1 MRMSYGLLAFVV
13 VLALI
18 FVPISAD
25 DSDAAVPDPDEVWYS
40 YSYDHTYFY
49 EGGGQPTDVEW
60 EAIGIDRETGA
71 EMTIEQLGSPSSD
84 NAWAIQLDRDQLS
97 ECSEVYVTQKV
108 YGASGWDD
116 MTMKVIILADTSES
130 AFAVTFYDGFTSSVV
145 HVKPFHESTKV
156 AYGDTFVDVPAAPER
171 EGYDFVGWFY
181 GSDMNKKFDQYA
193 PVTEDVDVYAK
204 WSPVTSGGTSGSINV
219 GSHIVTFDCST
230 GLTYTLLDSGNG
242 RVSFTV
248 SELPDY
254 QVIEGSIEV
263 EANGNP
269 VSPVD
274 GVYTVTG
281 INTDVLITI
290 DGDLMFSGNPN
301 DPASDD
307 GGMPMWMWIML
318 VVVILLIAAAILWM
332 RGRQID
338 QGRI

>member
-1 MRMSYGLLAFVV
+1 MRPLTIGIVLIMCLASAVV
-13 VLALI
+13 V
-18 FVPISAD
+18 VSD
-25 DSDAAVPDPDEVWYS
+25 DTDAAPTYS
-40 YSYDHTYFY
+40 EAYYIYSDDLELLYT
-49 EGGGQPTDVEW
+49 GGTQD
-60 EAIGIDRETGA
+60 IDRLVWS
-71 EMTIEQLGSPSSD
+71 IEGYKDGESVGSEVTE
-84 NAWAIQLDRDQLS
+84 LDS
-97 ECSEVYVTQKV
+97 EPWTYDVDSTFMKKCDDVYVTQTVHKN
-108 YGASGWDD
+108 GDSASETYLFTIVEDLSDG
-116 MTMKVIILADTSES
+116 LQ
-130 AFAVTFYDGFTSSVV
+130 FNVTFYDGYSGSVV
-145 HVKPFHESTKV
+145 TGQSITYMTSVS
-156 AYGDTFVDVPAAPER
+156 YGQQFINVPDVPER

-181 GSDMNKKFDQYA
+181 GSDMDRKFDPYA
-193 PVTEDVDVYAK
+193 PVTGDVDVYAK
-204 WSPVTSGGTSGSINV
+204 WSPVTSGGTSGSVNV
-219 GSHIVTFDCST
+219 GSHIVTFDCSP

-269 VSPVD
+269 ISPVD

-290 DGDLMFSGNPN
+290 EGDLMFSGNPN

-332 RGRQID
+332 RGRQVD

>member
-1 MRMSYGLLAFVV
+1 MQKKILLVAVAMAVLMSAVVYMPASDAGQVQDDTYYCYGDHPIMQPISEDVESDWTVTDEAGNDLTDVIGTPNEDGTLTVDLTGRSTVIVTQVVGDQTARATLKALHLGDGKIVVNFYDRGSIIHDVEIDGFDVIKANTNFVTMPADPSRDGYEFSGWYTDAEGYEDGV
-13 VLALI
+13 
-18 FVPISAD
+18 FEPTVPI
-25 DSDAAVPDPDEVWYS
+25 
-40 YSYDHTYFY
+40 
-49 EGGGQPTDVEW
+49 
-60 EAIGIDRETGA
+60 
-71 EMTIEQLGSPSSD
+71 
-84 NAWAIQLDRDQLS
+84 
-97 ECSEVYVTQKV
+97 
-108 YGASGWDD
+108 
-116 MTMKVIILADTSES
+116 
-130 AFAVTFYDGFTSSVV
+130 
-145 HVKPFHESTKV
+145 
-156 AYGDTFVDVPAAPER
+156 
-171 EGYDFVGWFY
+171 
-181 GSDMNKKFDQYA
+181 
-193 PVTEDVDVYAK
+193 TEDINVYAT
-204 WSPVTSGGTSGSINV
+204 WTSVAGTGSVQMGQYI
-219 GSHIVTFDCST
+219 ITFDCSP

-242 RVSFTV
+242 RVSFTI

-254 QVIEGSIEV
+254 QVMEGSIEV

-332 RGRQID
+332 RGRQVD

>member
-1 MRMSYGLLAFVV
+1 MRSLTIGI
-13 VLALI
+13 VLALCLA
-18 FVPISAD
+18 SAVVVVSD
-25 DSDAAVPDPDEVWYS
+25 DADAVPTCSESYYIYSNDLTLWYDGGTQDIDSLVWIVDGYKDGS
-40 YSYDHTYFY
+40 YVDSEENTSAS
-49 EGGGQPTDVEW
+49 EPW
-60 EAIGIDRETGA
+60 EYTVDRTFMERC
-71 EMTIEQLGSPSSD
+71 D
-84 NAWAIQLDRDQLS
+84 
-97 ECSEVYVTQKV
+97 EVYVTQTIHKE
-108 YGASGWDD
+108 GASASETYR
-116 MTMKVIILADTSES
+116 MTILADVDDDDMIV
-130 AFAVTFYDGFTSSVV
+130 VTFHDGYSGNVVGDPGFFHSSKVV
-145 HVKPFHESTKV
+145 R
-156 AYGDTFVDVPAAPER
+156 YGDAFVSVPDTPER

-181 GSDMNKKFDQYA
+181 GSDMDRKFDPYA

-204 WSPVTSGGTSGSINV
+204 WSPVTSGGTSGSVNV
-219 GSHIVTFDCST
+219 GSHIVTFDCSP

-274 GVYTVTG
+274 GVYIVTG

-332 RGRQID
+332 RGRQVD

>member
-1 MRMSYGLLAFVV
+1 MSAVVYMPASDAGQVQDDTYYCYGDHPIMQPISEDVESVWTVTDEAGNVITNDVVTYKDDGSIEVDLEDRTTVIVTQEVGDQTARATLKALHLGDGEIHVNFYDRGSIIYDVEIDGFDVIKVNTNFVTMPADPSRDGYEFSGWYTDAEGYEDGV
-13 VLALI
+13 
-18 FVPISAD
+18 FDPRVPI
-25 DSDAAVPDPDEVWYS
+25 
-40 YSYDHTYFY
+40 
-49 EGGGQPTDVEW
+49 
-60 EAIGIDRETGA
+60 
-71 EMTIEQLGSPSSD
+71 
-84 NAWAIQLDRDQLS
+84 
-97 ECSEVYVTQKV
+97 
-108 YGASGWDD
+108 
-116 MTMKVIILADTSES
+116 
-130 AFAVTFYDGFTSSVV
+130 
-145 HVKPFHESTKV
+145 
-156 AYGDTFVDVPAAPER
+156 
-171 EGYDFVGWFY
+171 
-181 GSDMNKKFDQYA
+181 
-193 PVTEDVDVYAK
+193 TEDINVYAT
-204 WSPVTSGGTSGSINV
+204 WTSVAGTGSVQMGQYI
-219 GSHIVTFDCST
+219 ITFDCSL

-269 VSPVD
+269 ISPVD

-332 RGRQID
+332 RGRQVD

>member
-1 MRMSYGLLAFVV
+1 MQKKMLLIAVTLAVIATAV
-13 VLALI
+13 VLI
-18 FVPISAD
+18 
-25 DSDAAVPDPDEVWYS
+25 
-40 YSYDHTYFY
+40 
-49 EGGGQPTDVEW
+49 
-60 EAIGIDRETGA
+60 
-71 EMTIEQLGSPSSD
+71 PSSD
-84 NAWAIQLDRDQLS
+84 AVGEDIVQDDEVYCYNDHLTLKPYFDNVDSVWNATNDETGQPLKVVKNNDGTASVDLKGHDKVTITQTVEKQMAIVKVIALHVNLESFKVTYYDRDKI
-97 ECSEVYVTQKV
+97 V
-108 YGASGWDD
+108 
-116 MTMKVIILADTSES
+116 
-130 AFAVTFYDGFTSSVV
+130 
-145 HVKPFHESTKV
+145 
-156 AYGDTFVDVPAAPER
+156 
-171 EGYDFVGWFY
+171 
-181 GSDMNKKFDQYA
+181 DQYTIYTTHPVEVGTPFVITPEDPSRDGYEFKGWYVPGDDGINSLFNPKA
-193 PVTEDVDVYAK
+193 PLYGPTNVYAM
-204 WSPVTSGGTSGSINV
+204 WGSTTGSGSTNV
-219 GSHIVTFDCST
+219 GSHIVTFNCST

-318 VVVILLIAAAILWM
+318 VVVILLIAAAILWI
-332 RGRQID
+332 RGRQVD

>member
-1 MRMSYGLLAFVV
+1 MAGLRVRPKRRDNMQKKMLLIAVTLAVIATAV
-13 VLALI
+13 VLI
-18 FVPISAD
+18 PS
-25 DSDAAVPDPDEVWYS
+25 SDAAGEEIVQDDEVYC
-40 YSYDHTYFY
+40 YNDHLTLKPYFD
-49 EGGGQPTDVEW
+49 DVNSKW
-60 EAIGIDRETGA
+60 NATNDETGQSLTVVENSNGTA
-71 EMTIEQLGSPSSD
+71 SVDLTSHDKVTITQTVENEMAIVKVNALHVNIESF
-84 NAWAIQLDRDQLS
+84 
-97 ECSEVYVTQKV
+97 E
-108 YGASGWDD
+108 
-116 MTMKVIILADTSES
+116 
-130 AFAVTFYDGFTSSVV
+130 VTFYDRDKVV
-145 HVKPFHESTKV
+145 RQYTIDTTYPVEVGTPFVITPEDPSRDGYEFKGWYV
-156 AYGDTFVDVPAAPER
+156 PGDDGGNSLFDPFAPLYGT
-171 EGYDFVGWFY
+171 
-181 GSDMNKKFDQYA
+181 
-193 PVTEDVDVYAK
+193 TDVYAM
-204 WSPVTSGGTSGSINV
+204 WGSTTGSGSTNV
-219 GSHIVTFDCST
+219 GSHIVTFNCSP

-301 DPASDD
+301 DPALDD
-307 GGMPMWMWIML
+307 SGMPMWMWIML

-332 RGRQID
+332 RGRQVD

>member
-1 MRMSYGLLAFVV
+1 MQKKI
-13 VLALI
+13 VLFAVTMAVIAAAVIHLP
-18 FVPISAD
+18 V
-25 DSDAAVPDPDEVWYS
+25 SDAGIEQDDTYYCYGDHPNLVPKFINE
-40 YSYDHTYFY
+40 
-49 EGGGQPTDVEW
+49 EVEW
-60 EAIGIDRETGA
+60 SVVYDDGTTTTPDVDPKTGVA
-71 EMTIEQLGSPSSD
+71 TVDLTGHSTAVVTQEVGNDIARATLIALHLGSGEY
-84 NAWAIQLDRDQLS
+84 I
-97 ECSEVYVTQKV
+97 
-108 YGASGWDD
+108 
-116 MTMKVIILADTSES
+116 
-130 AFAVTFYDGFTSSVV
+130 VTFYDRGAVCGDQIV
-145 HVKPFHESTKV
+145 DGTKV
-156 AYGDTFVDVPAAPER
+156 VEKGQPHVYPPTVSDR
-171 EGYDFVGWFY
+171 EGYDFGGWFTTSTFEV
-181 GSDMNKKFDQYA
+181 GTEFD
-193 PVTEDVDVYAK
+193 PSEPITGNTNVYAK
-204 WSPVTSGGTSGSINV
+204 WSPVTSGGTTGSINV
-219 GSHIVTFDCST
+219 GSHIVTFNCSP

-269 VSPVD
+269 ISPVD

-332 RGRQID
+332 RGRQVD

>member
-1 MRMSYGLLAFVV
+1 MQKKITLIAVTLAVIATAV
-13 VLALI
+13 VLI
-18 FVPISAD
+18 P
-25 DSDAAVPDPDEVWYS
+25 
-40 YSYDHTYFY
+40 
-49 EGGGQPTDVEW
+49 PTDADTVQD
-60 EAIGIDRETGA
+60 ATYYCYGDNPTLVPMLDDTGA
-71 EMTIEQLGSPSSD
+71 EWSAVADDGTNINLSPDKDGNVSLDISD
-84 NAWAIQLDRDQLS
+84 YDY
-97 ECSEVYVTQKV
+97 VTVTQKV
-108 YGASGWDD
+108 GDEVARATLIALHLPQVEEDGEYTVTYYDRGYPIGRHVIDNTTVVMRGDLFAIVPEEPSRSGYEFNGWYTTASGYTDGVFD
-116 MTMKVIILADTSES
+116 PSVLITS
-130 AFAVTFYDGFTSSVV
+130 DI
-145 HVKPFHESTKV
+145 
-156 AYGDTFVDVPAAPER
+156 
-171 EGYDFVGWFY
+171 
-181 GSDMNKKFDQYA
+181 
-193 PVTEDVDVYAK
+193 DVYAS
-204 WSPVTSGGTSGSINV
+204 WTSVAGTGSVQMGQYI
-219 GSHIVTFDCST
+219 ITFDCSP

-332 RGRQID
+332 RGRQVD